1 MRFTI
6 CWLNLD
12 SDLEKL
18 SLRGEGVPISSALSR
33 RRGGRLGRGGGLI
46 GPPHFSESRVV
57 ALLQVVQEFFRI
69 FRRRGLLWRVRL
81 QQGCKRDIVAR
92 LTAAVLRL
100 FHVLRQR
107 FHELSE
113 RDVIHVAEN
122 KRWLLQDGLDIHN
135 ISVLFNLKLKF
146 QICFVLK

>member
-1 MRFTI
+1 MRFRNFEQFISCMRFTI

-33 RRGGRLGRGGGLI
+33 RRGGRLGRGGGLV

-57 ALLQVVQEFFRI
+57 ALPQVVQEFFRV
-69 FRRRGLLWRVRL
+69 FRRSGLLWRVWL
-81 QQGCKRDIVAR
+81 QQGSKRDIVAR
-92 LTAAVLRL
+92 LSTAVLRL

-107 FHELSE
+107 FHELPE
-113 RDVIHVAEN
+113 RDVIHVAKME
-122 KRWLLQDGLDIHN
+122 KIIIIRRIKY
-135 ISVLFNLKLKF
+135 S
-146 QICFVLK
+146 